1 MIKGLLRIF
10 CRRFYSFCVA
20 KSGFVTCFLPVNYFE
35 IRYSLFCGSIFQG
48 SEPLGLRTRCLGRIS
63 MFVLLWSAILLFSGG
78 VFAAELPFPVGER
91 LVYSVSWN
99 RIPIAWSEVTTS
111 METFEGRKVLAIR
124 MRSRNYSIYNWI
136 VKADDRHESLVDP
149 ETLLPIQ
156 FTKNLKENDYRCHEI
171 TRFDYK
177 AGKAHYESQTN
188 GSKKTYDIDP
198 DTRDILSFMYF
209 MRATSLEPNSTMEYR
224 VMADEKIYDLVV
236 KTKGIVSIS
245 LPDYDQ
251 KIPSLRMVPEAK
263 FDGLFVRKGNGT
275 IWVSRDSRRLL
286 TFAKMKVPFGKV
298 RITLREVDGPGYDFW
313 IKGKKR

>member
-1 MIKGLLRIF
+1 ML
-10 CRRFYSFCVA
+10 CSVA
-20 KSGFVTCFLPVNYFE
+20 P
-35 IRYSLFCGSIFQG
+35 
-48 SEPLGLRTRCLGRIS
+48 
-63 MFVLLWSAILLFSGG
+63 
-78 VFAAELPFPVGER
+78 AAELPFPVGEK

-111 METFEGRKVLAIR
+111 METFEGRKVLAIS

-171 TRFDYK
+171 TRFDHK
-177 AGKAHYESQTN
+177 AGKAHYEHQTN
-188 GSKKTYDIDP
+188 GTKKDYDIDP

-209 MRATSLEPNSTMEYR
+209 MRGALLEPKTTTTYQ

-236 KTKGIVSIS
+236 KTKGVKKIS
-245 LPDYDQ
+245 LSHYDR
-251 KIPSLRMVPEAK
+251 KIPCLEMVQEAK

-275 IWVSRDSRRLL
+275 IWVSRDPRRLL

-298 RITLREVDGPGYDFW
+298 RIKLQEVRGPGSDFW
-313 IKGKKR
+313 ITELDKDDDE